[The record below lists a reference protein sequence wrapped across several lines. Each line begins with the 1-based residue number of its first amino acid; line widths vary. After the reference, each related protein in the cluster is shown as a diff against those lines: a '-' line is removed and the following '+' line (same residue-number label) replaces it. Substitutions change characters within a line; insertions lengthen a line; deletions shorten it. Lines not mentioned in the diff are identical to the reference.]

1 MKASSIVPQLDRDG
15 RLVIAASAVRGF
27 GYSFLSVFLGVY
39 LSLLDFT
46 AFQAGLVFSGIM
58 AGGALSNA
66 VASWRGDT
74 IGRRR
79 MLVAMSVLMV
89 LGGLLFPISSSV
101 VFLVVIGLFAMTTS
115 TGGDRTAFLSLDTAI
130 LVGTCRPSQRT
141 MVFSWYNLVNFA
153 GKALGALLLTVPTLL
168 QSQLGMGE
176 LASYKSMFFVYAATA
191 AGGIVLYAMLSPQVE
206 PPKVSRE
213 NARSISREH
222 KGVIAR
228 LSGLFF
234 LDALGGGF
242 IVRSFMSYWFVSR
255 FGVDLFSIAGIF
267 FAGQVLNVVSVS
279 LAAPMAS
286 RIGLIRTMAFTQALA
301 NLLFIGMAFSTNV
314 WMAVIMF
321 LLHELS
327 NDMDVPTRQSYTMA
341 IVPPESRTATASVT
355 NLGRNIA
362 QTISPTLAGLAAQ
375 ATFLGAPFLIGAGIK
390 LVYNGI
396 LYATFRGVKAPEER
410 EVESAGQVTGQGEGV
425 SSA

>member
-1 MKASSIVPQLDRDG
+1 MKTFSIVPQLDRDG
-15 RLVIAASAVRGF
+15 KVVITASAVRGF

-58 AGGALSNA
+58 AGGALSNL
-66 VASWRGDT
+66 VASWKGDV

-89 LGGLLFPISSSV
+89 LGGLLFPVSSSV
-101 VFLVVIGLFAMTTS
+101 AFLVVIGLFAMTTS

-141 MVFSWYNLVNFA
+141 MVFSWYNLVNLV
-153 GKALGALLLTVPTLL
+153 GKALGALLLAVPTLL
-168 QSQLGMGE
+168 QSRLGIGE
-176 LASYKSMFFVYAATA
+176 LVSYKYMFGVYAATA
-191 AGGIVLYAMLSPQVE
+191 AVGIALYAMLSPKVE

-213 NARSISREH
+213 NARSISKEH
-222 KGVIAR
+222 KSVIAR

-279 LAAPMAS
+279 LATPMAG
-286 RIGLIRTMAFTQALA
+286 RIGLIRTMAFTQVLA

-341 IVPPESRTATASVT
+341 IVPAESRTSMASVT

-362 QTISPTLAGLAAQ
+362 QTISPTIAGFAAQ

-390 LVYNGI
+390 LIYNGM
-396 LYATFRGVKAPEER
+396 LYLTFRGTKAPEER
-410 EVESAGQVTGQGEGV
+410 DVESTDRITGQSEKA
-425 SSA
+425 SA